1 MAANRH
7 IQRRTMNFISRLVDR
22 FRRPLSSANT
32 SQSMPID
39 AGSINDG
46 VDYSQPVIVEGW
58 RRAAY
63 NGDQLREYVEAN
75 SREPFRNQF
84 DTPYKT
90 DLPFMPVTE
99 DPLKEWSWQTRT
111 RVLSNCHA
119 AYERNP
125 IGNAGVQYSADFIIG
140 DGFNLN
146 CKNTEVS
153 DLLYAFVDDPDN
165 AIREYERQAA
175 IDLQVDGELFLRKFK
190 GKVEDGT
197 ASQIRVIPM
206 RPWECEYIKT
216 EPGDFKTRIS
226 YHFQLDN
233 NYGDDP
239 IQPGGGEALEVP
251 ADEMIHAAINRHAYE
266 LRGRPDLYRI
276 LPWLRAYTEYLEGR
290 ARQNVWRN
298 ALIWWAKVV
307 QGTADTIAKVSSA
320 FAKPPAPGTVVVT
333 SDRVELS
340 ALSGGGG
347 AGDMEDGRA
356 IKNMAITGLRMAEY
370 MFADGSDANLAT
382 ATAQQLPALT
392 RFSAYQ
398 RTLIE
403 QVWYPLFRSIV
414 QTAIDEGVLPE
425 EVEEQDPDGEPI
437 HEEPTIDDAPKMKT
451 VTPGAPDGTNPGM
464 QMPVPNVPETPPKKI
479 KTIDAFEI
487 SYEPVNAD
495 NPKDLSD
502 MLQTAVTNEW
512 ASNETAS
519 SKLGFDYYYEQKK
532 IKRERQENM
541 KQQAAGLKP
550 IPPDM
555 MRPEGMPSNAEPGQQ
570 PPGQEQPGVAA

>member
-1 MAANRH
+1 MAANRR
-7 IQRRTMNFISRLVDR
+7 IQRQMMNFISRFIDR
-22 FRRPLSSANT
+22 FRRPLSSEHTA
-32 SQSMPID
+32 QSMPID

-58 RRAAY
+58 RRAKY
-63 NGDQLREYVEAN
+63 TDEQMREYVESN

-90 DLPFMPVTE
+90 DLPFMSVTE

-146 CKNTEVS
+146 CKNTQVS
-153 DLLYAFVDDPDN
+153 DLLYAFIDDPDN

-175 IDLQVDGELFLRKFK
+175 IDLQVDGELFLRKFTGK
-190 GKVEDGT
+190 GEDGT
-197 ASQIRVIPM
+197 GGQIRVIPM

-226 YHFQLDN
+226 YHFQIDDH
-233 NYGDDP
+233 YGDDP
-239 IQPGGGEALEVP
+239 LQPGGGEALEVP
-251 ADEMIHAAINRHAYE
+251 ADQMIHAAINRHAYE

-298 ALIWWAKVV
+298 ALLWWAKVV
-307 QGTADTIAKVSSA
+307 QGTAETIAAVSSA
-320 FAKPPAPGTVVVT
+320 FAKPPAPGTVVTT

-340 ALSGGGG
+340 ALTGGGG
-347 AGDMEDGRA
+347 SDSMEDGMA
-356 IKNMAITGLRMAEY
+356 IKNMSATGMRLPAY
-370 MFADGSDANLAT
+370 FFADGSDANLAT

-398 RTLIE
+398 RTLTE
-403 QVWYPLFRSIV
+403 QLWYPLFRSIV
-414 QTAIDEGVLPE
+414 ESAIEADVLPE

-437 HEEPTIDDAPKMKT
+437 HEEPAIDDAPKMKT

-464 QMPVPNVPETPPKKI
+464 QMPVPSMPETPAKKI
-479 KTIDAFEI
+479 KTIDAFEVT
-487 SYEPVNAD
+487 YEPVNAE

-532 IKRERQENM
+532 IKRERQESM
-541 KQQAAGLKP
+541 KQQAAGMKP
-550 IPPDM
+550 LDPLA
-555 MRPEGMPSNAEPGQQ
+555 MRPEGMPSNAKPGQQ
-570 PPGQEQPGVAA
+570 PGQEKPGVAA

>member
-1 MAANRH
+1 MAA
-7 IQRRTMNFISRLVDR
+7 IRRVQKQMNNLITRLSKR
-22 FRRPLSSANT
+22 FRRPLSSPHT
-32 SQSMPID
+32 MQSPPID
-39 AGSINDG
+39 AGSISDG

-63 NGDQLREYVEAN
+63 ANHPEALKEYIESN
-75 SREPFRNQF
+75 SREPYRTQF

-99 DPLKEWSWQTRT
+99 DPLKEWSWQTRV

-125 IGNAGVQYSADFIIG
+125 IGNAGIQYSADFIIG

-146 CKNTEVS
+146 CKNTEVN
-153 DLLYAFVDDPDN
+153 DLLYAFIDDPDN

-175 IDLQVDGELFLRKFK
+175 IDLQVDGELFLRKFT
-190 GKVEDGT
+190 GKAEDGT
-197 ASQIRVIPM
+197 SGQIRVIPM
-206 RPWECEYIKT
+206 RPWECEYIET
-216 EPGDFKTRIS
+216 VEGDFKSRVA
-226 YHFQLDN
+226 YHFQADSH
-233 NYGDDP
+233 YGDDP
-239 IQPGGGEALEVP
+239 LSPGSTKKIEVP
-251 ADEMIHAAINRHAYE
+251 ADQMIHAAINRHAYE

-298 ALIWWAKVV
+298 ALLWWAKVV
-307 QGTADTIAKVSSA
+307 QGTAETIAAVSSA
-320 FAKPPAPGTVVVT
+320 FAKPPAPGTVVTT

-340 ALSGGGG
+340 TLTGGGG
-347 AGDMEDGRA
+347 SDSMEDGRA

-398 RTLIE
+398 RTLTE
-403 QVWYPLFRSIV
+403 QLWIPLFKSII
-414 QTAIDEGVLPE
+414 QMAIDEGVLPE
-425 EVEEQDPDGEPI
+425 EIEEQDPDGEPI
-437 HEEPTIDDAPKMKT
+437 HEEPAIDDAPKMKT

-464 QMPVPNVPETPPKKI
+464 QMPVPNVTETPAKKI
-479 KTIDAFEI
+479 KTIDAFEVN
-487 SYEPVNAD
+487 YEPVNGE

-502 MLQTAVTNEW
+502 MLQTALTNEW
-512 ASNETAS
+512 VSNQTAS
-519 SKLGFDYYYEQKK
+519 SKLGFDYYYEQKL
-532 IKRERQENM
+532 IKRERQESM
-541 KQQAAGLKP
+541 KQQAAGMKP
-550 IPPDM
+550 LDPM
-555 MRPEGMPSNAEPGQQ
+555 NMRPEGMPSNMKQP
-570 PPGQEQPGVAA
+570 PPGQEQGKVV